1 MILPSFC
8 TATDNFRRPTSVL
21 STCRGIGARFEANA
35 QNPIGA
41 DAGNRRISVSCLWG
55 MLLSL
60 HTAVKEFRNRYT
72 EVGRGKSGRC
82 SLQ

>member
-1 MILPSFC
+1 M
-8 TATDNFRRPTSVL
+8 
-21 STCRGIGARFEANA
+21 
-35 QNPIGA
+35 
-41 DAGNRRISVSCLWG
+41 SCLWG